1 MIITT
6 KTKAELIRSLM
17 KIAYKEWD
25 EKLLAGFNQK
35 ALEESQSAK
44 AAYFWLNGQLADAYM
59 ELEQEVK
66 QPTTRA
72 EMIEVLERAKYK

>member
-6 KTKAELIRSLM
+6 QMRIEFLRSLS
-17 KIAYKEWD
+17 KEAYKEWN

-35 ALEESQSAK
+35 QYEESQSAK
-44 AAYFWLNGQLADAYM
+44 AAYFWLNGQLTDAYM